1 MKPHEIKIEIYRR
14 RPDGVTIASIAR
26 ELGVAPQTVNIVI
39 SGHRTSRR
47 IAVAVAK
54 AIKRPFKDVFP
65 SYANATKHSRK
76 KAA

>member
-1 MKPHEIKIEIYRR
+1 MKPHDIKIEIYRR
-14 RPDGVTIASIAR
+14 RPDGITIASIAR

-47 IAVAVAK
+47 IAKAVAK
-54 AIKRPFKDVFP
+54 AIKRPFGEVFP
-65 SYANATKHSRK
+65 SYEAVKGSRK